1 LSRGPVAPDPLAVT
15 PPIGYPASAE
25 KDMTGS
31 VVRSLPFLFS
41 SMILSECRTPLF
53 GIMLGGGLFT
63 A

>member
-1 LSRGPVAPDPLAVT
+1 MAGALAEGW
-15 PPIGYPASAE
+15 PIRYSARAE